1 MLMSAEVRDCVT
13 WFIYFLDLLYVRYN
27 CAKFHHWICLT
38 DFRERGLFA
47 PPPHLSIREQP
58 RKCPSWIRL
67 RWLAW
72 LIQNSFMDR
81 FSYNFVI
88 EKSGILSE
96 NLETLTSSNNP
107 RVSCFFCWNF
117 AHVSYLPISTKGCLG
132 FFLFC
137 LDLEL
142 FAKIR
147 KTWFLHTHFLYF

>member
-1 MLMSAEVRDCVT
+1 MSAEVRGCVT

-38 DFRERGLFA
+38 DFSEGSFCCPPLLHPWA
-47 PPPHLSIREQP
+47 PPKMPILNKVKVACVVNTKFFFI
-58 RKCPSWIRL
+58 I
-67 RWLAW
+67 
-72 LIQNSFMDR
+72 DR

-96 NLETLTSSNNP
+96 NLKTLTRSNNP

-117 AHVSYLPISTKGCLG
+117 THVSCLPMSTKWYLG

-147 KTWFLHTHFLYF
+147 KTWFLHTHFLHFY